1 MALIFPYQHPP
12 MKQTVI
18 GLSGHIDHGK
28 TALVKAL
35 TGVNTDSLTEEQK
48 RGMTIDIGFAFL
60 NENIT
65 LIDVPGHEKFVKNM
79 MAGVSAV
86 DVALLVVAA
95 DDGVMP
101 QTREHFEILNLL
113 DIPLGIVAI
122 NKIDLADKDW
132 LELVELDIGE
142 LLQGSFMEDAP
153 ILKVSAETGDGVDQL
168 KTTLLDLCKKV
179 PDKQDRGIF
188 RLHVDRVFSM
198 KGYGTVVTGTVNSGS
213 LKIGDTVEL
222 LPGSVKSKVRG
233 LQSHGEEVQ
242 QVETGDRAAINL
254 QGVEIKQIERGSQI
268 AEIGY
273 LQSLNQMGVTLLL
286 LGSAQKP
293 ITQNQ
298 RIRIH
303 LGTQEVMAR
312 VALADGK
319 SLQPGDDCP
328 ALLRLEQPMVA
339 ARGDKF
345 IIRSFS
351 PVITIGGGEVMEVLI
366 EEKWK
371 IVKEKLQN
379 LYESPKS
386 DQLIHLVQEEGA
398 KPITPEELQY
408 RIGISKEQ
416 INAIV
421 GEKEELF
428 WLTHKQGKWLL
439 TQNQWNE
446 LKNSIHNFLKKYHA
460 KNPLNAGAQKEE
472 VRQHL
477 NCENSILEA
486 LLQSMLDDKSISKKG
501 ELFLNPN
508 FSITLSSEDD
518 SLQNSILN
526 QLDQEGFTSST
537 LAQLS
542 LKTGNSKEKLM
553 QVLNVAEQQGKLL
566 RIDGKLM
573 FTQKNFIILREKVNQ
588 FFSNHPEM
596 SVSEFK
602 ELAHTSRKYAVPLL
616 EYFDKKKI
624 TYREGNI
631 RKLVR

>member
-1 MALIFPYQHPP
+1 

-60 NENIT
+60 DENIT

-213 LKIGDTVEL
+213 LKIGDKVEL

-312 VALADGK
+312 VALTDGK
-319 SLQPGDDCP
+319 TLQPGDDCP

-379 LYESPKS
+379 LYDSPKS

-398 KPITPEELQY
+398 KPITPEKLQY

-421 GEKEELF
+421 EEKEELF

-472 VRQHL
+472 IRQHL
-477 NCENSILEA
+477 SCENSILEA
-486 LLQSMLDDKSISKKG
+486 LLQSMLDDKSISQKG

-508 FSITLSSEDD
+508 FSITLNSEDD

>member
-1 MALIFPYQHPP
+1 

-60 NENIT
+60 DENIT

-312 VALADGK
+312 VALTDGK
-319 SLQPGDDCP
+319 TLQPGDDCP

-379 LYESPKS
+379 LYDSPKS

-398 KPITPEELQY
+398 KPITPEKLQY

-421 GEKEELF
+421 EEKEELF

-472 VRQHL
+472 IRQHL
-477 NCENSILEA
+477 SCENSILEA
-486 LLQSMLDDKSISKKG
+486 LLQSMLDDKSISQKG

-508 FSITLSSEDD
+508 FSITLSSEDE

>member
-1 MALIFPYQHPP
+1 

-60 NENIT
+60 DENIT

-86 DVALLVVAA
+86 DVALLLVAA

-303 LGTQEVMAR
+303 LGAQEVMAR

-319 SLQPGDDCP
+319 TLQPGDDCP

-398 KPITPEELQY
+398 KPITPEKLQY

-421 GEKEELF
+421 EEKEELF
-428 WLTHKQGKWLL
+428 WLTHKQGKWIL

-472 VRQHL
+472 IRQHL

-486 LLQSMLDDKSISKKG
+486 LLQSMLDEKSISQKG

>member
-1 MALIFPYQHPP
+1 

-60 NENIT
+60 DENIT

-113 DIPLGIVAI
+113 NIPLGIVAI

-153 ILKVSAETGDGVDQL
+153 ILKVSAETCDGVDQL

-286 LGSAQKP
+286 LGSAQKA

-312 VALADGK
+312 VALTDGK
-319 SLQPGDDCP
+319 TLQPGDDCP

-398 KPITPEELQY
+398 KPITPEKLQY

-421 GEKEELF
+421 EEKEELF

-472 VRQHL
+472 IRQHL
-477 NCENSILEA
+477 SCENSILEA
-486 LLQSMLDDKSISKKG
+486 LLQSMLDDKSISQKG

-542 LKTGNSKEKLM
+542 LKTGNTKEKLM

-573 FTQKNFIILREKVNQ
+573 FTQKNFIILCEKVNQ

>member
-1 MALIFPYQHPP
+1 

-60 NENIT
+60 DENIT

-312 VALADGK
+312 VALTDGK
-319 SLQPGDDCP
+319 TLQPGDDCP

-398 KPITPEELQY
+398 KPITPEKLQY

-421 GEKEELF
+421 EEKEELF

-472 VRQHL
+472 IRQHL
-477 NCENSILEA
+477 SCENSILEA
-486 LLQSMLDDKSISKKG
+486 LLQSMLDEKSISQKG

>member
-1 MALIFPYQHPP
+1 

-60 NENIT
+60 DENIT

-113 DIPLGIVAI
+113 DIPLGIVVI

-312 VALADGK
+312 VALTDGK
-319 SLQPGDDCP
+319 TLQPGDDCP

-398 KPITPEELQY
+398 KPITPEKLQY

-421 GEKEELF
+421 EEKEELF

-446 LKNSIHNFLKKYHA
+446 LKNSIHNFLKKYHT

-472 VRQHL
+472 IRQHL

-486 LLQSMLDDKSISKKG
+486 LLQSMLDEKSISQKG

>member
-1 MALIFPYQHPP
+1 

-60 NENIT
+60 DENIT

-312 VALADGK
+312 VALTDGK
-319 SLQPGDDCP
+319 TLQPGDDCP

-379 LYESPKS
+379 LYDSPKS

-398 KPITPEELQY
+398 RPITPEKLQY

-421 GEKEELF
+421 EEKEELF

-472 VRQHL
+472 IRQHL
-477 NCENSILEA
+477 SCENSILEA
-486 LLQSMLDDKSISKKG
+486 LLQSMLDDKSISQKG

>member
-1 MALIFPYQHPP
+1 

-60 NENIT
+60 DENIT

-312 VALADGK
+312 VALTDGK
-319 SLQPGDDCP
+319 TLQPGDDCP

-398 KPITPEELQY
+398 KPITPEKLQY

-421 GEKEELF
+421 EEKEELF

-472 VRQHL
+472 IRQHL
-477 NCENSILEA
+477 SCENSILEA
-486 LLQSMLDDKSISKKG
+486 LLQSMLDDKSISQKG

-508 FSITLSSEDD
+508 FSITLNSEDD

>member
-1 MALIFPYQHPP
+1 

-319 SLQPGDDCP
+319 TLQPGDDCP

-398 KPITPEELQY
+398 KPITPEKLQY

-421 GEKEELF
+421 EEKEQLF

-472 VRQHL
+472 IRQHL

-486 LLQSMLDDKSISKKG
+486 LLQSMLDDKSISQKG
-501 ELFLNPN
+501 KLFLNPN

>member
-1 MALIFPYQHPP
+1 

-60 NENIT
+60 DENIT

-233 LQSHGEEVQ
+233 LQSHGEEVH
-242 QVETGDRAAINL
+242 QVGTGDRAAINL

-286 LGSAQKP
+286 LDSAQKP

-312 VALADGK
+312 VALTDGK
-319 SLQPGDDCP
+319 TLQPGDDCP

-398 KPITPEELQY
+398 KPITPEKLQY

-421 GEKEELF
+421 EEKEDLF

-472 VRQHL
+472 IRQHL
-477 NCENSILEA
+477 SCENSILEA
-486 LLQSMLDDKSISKKG
+486 LLESMLDDKSISQKG

>member
-1 MALIFPYQHPP
+1 

-60 NENIT
+60 DENIT

-312 VALADGK
+312 VALTDGK
-319 SLQPGDDCP
+319 TLQPGDDCP

-398 KPITPEELQY
+398 KPITPEKLQY

-421 GEKEELF
+421 EEKEELF

-472 VRQHL
+472 IRQHL
-477 NCENSILEA
+477 SCENSILEA
-486 LLQSMLDDKSISKKG
+486 LLQSMLDDKSISQKG

-553 QVLNVAEQQGKLL
+553 QILNVAEQQGKLL

>member
-1 MALIFPYQHPP
+1 

-60 NENIT
+60 DENIT

-153 ILKVSAETGDGVDQL
+153 ILKVSAETGDGVTQL

-319 SLQPGDDCP
+319 TLQPGDDCP

-379 LYESPKS
+379 LYDSPKS

-398 KPITPEELQY
+398 KPFTPEKLQY

-421 GEKEELF
+421 EEKEELF

-472 VRQHL
+472 IRQHL

-486 LLQSMLDDKSISKKG
+486 LLQSMLDDKSISQKG

>member
-1 MALIFPYQHPP
+1 

-319 SLQPGDDCP
+319 TLQPGDDCP

-398 KPITPEELQY
+398 KPITPEKLQY

-421 GEKEELF
+421 EEKEELF

-472 VRQHL
+472 IRQHL

-486 LLQSMLDDKSISKKG
+486 LLQSMLDDKSISQKG

>member
-1 MALIFPYQHPP
+1 

-60 NENIT
+60 DENIT

-213 LKIGDTVEL
+213 LKIGDTIEL
-222 LPGSVKSKVRG
+222 LPGSVKSRVRG

-312 VALADGK
+312 VALTDGK
-319 SLQPGDDCP
+319 TLQPGDDCP

-398 KPITPEELQY
+398 KPITPEKLQY

-421 GEKEELF
+421 EEKEELF

-472 VRQHL
+472 IRQHL
-477 NCENSILEA
+477 SCENSILEA
-486 LLQSMLDDKSISKKG
+486 LLQSMLDDKSISQKG

>member
-1 MALIFPYQHPP
+1 

-60 NENIT
+60 DENIT

-312 VALADGK
+312 VALTDGK
-319 SLQPGDDCP
+319 TLQPGDDCP

-398 KPITPEELQY
+398 KPITPEKLQY

-421 GEKEELF
+421 EEKEELF

-439 TQNQWNE
+439 TQNQWKE

-472 VRQHL
+472 IRQHL

-486 LLQSMLDDKSISKKG
+486 LLQSMLDDKSISQKG

>member
-1 MALIFPYQHPP
+1 

-60 NENIT
+60 DENIT

-312 VALADGK
+312 VALTDGK
-319 SLQPGDDCP
+319 TLQPGNECP

-398 KPITPEELQY
+398 KPITPEKLQY

-421 GEKEELF
+421 EEKEELF

-472 VRQHL
+472 IRQHL
-477 NCENSILEA
+477 SCENSILEA
-486 LLQSMLDDKSISKKG
+486 LLQSMLDDKSISQKG

-518 SLQNSILN
+518 SMQNSILN

>member
-1 MALIFPYQHPP
+1 

-60 NENIT
+60 DENIT

-153 ILKVSAETGDGVDQL
+153 ILKVSAETSDGVDQL

-312 VALADGK
+312 VALTDGK
-319 SLQPGDDCP
+319 TLQPGDDCP

-398 KPITPEELQY
+398 KPITPEKLQY

-421 GEKEELF
+421 EEKEELF

-472 VRQHL
+472 IRQHL

-486 LLQSMLDDKSISKKG
+486 LLQSMLDDKSISQKG

>member
-1 MALIFPYQHPP
+1 

-319 SLQPGDDCP
+319 TLQPGDDCP

-398 KPITPEELQY
+398 KPITPEKLQY

-421 GEKEELF
+421 EEKEELF

-472 VRQHL
+472 IRQHL
-477 NCENSILEA
+477 SCENSILEA
-486 LLQSMLDDKSISKKG
+486 LLQSMLDDKSISQKG
-501 ELFLNPN
+501 ELFLNLN

>member
-1 MALIFPYQHPP
+1 

-60 NENIT
+60 DENIT

-312 VALADGK
+312 VALTDGK
-319 SLQPGDDCP
+319 TLQPGDDCP

-398 KPITPEELQY
+398 KPITPEKLQY

-421 GEKEELF
+421 EEKEELF

-472 VRQHL
+472 IRQHL
-477 NCENSILEA
+477 SCENSILEA
-486 LLQSMLDDKSISKKG
+486 LLQSMSDDKSISQKG

-508 FSITLSSEDD
+508 FSITLNSEDD

-624 TYREGNI
+624 TYREGNT

>member
-1 MALIFPYQHPP
+1 

-60 NENIT
+60 DENIT

-79 MAGVSAV
+79 MAGVSTV

-286 LGSAQKP
+286 LGAAQKP

-303 LGTQEVMAR
+303 
-312 VALADGK
+312 
-319 SLQPGDDCP
+319 
-328 ALLRLEQPMVA
+328 
-339 ARGDKF
+339 
-345 IIRSFS
+345 
-351 PVITIGGGEVMEVLI
+351 
-366 EEKWK
+366 
-371 IVKEKLQN
+371 
-379 LYESPKS
+379 
-386 DQLIHLVQEEGA
+386 
-398 KPITPEELQY
+398 
-408 RIGISKEQ
+408 
-416 INAIV
+416 
-421 GEKEELF
+421 
-428 WLTHKQGKWLL
+428 
-439 TQNQWNE
+439 
-446 LKNSIHNFLKKYHA
+446 
-460 KNPLNAGAQKEE
+460 
-472 VRQHL
+472 
-477 NCENSILEA
+477 
-486 LLQSMLDDKSISKKG
+486 
-501 ELFLNPN
+501 
-508 FSITLSSEDD
+508 
-518 SLQNSILN
+518 
-526 QLDQEGFTSST
+526 
-537 LAQLS
+537 
-542 LKTGNSKEKLM
+542 
-553 QVLNVAEQQGKLL
+553 
-566 RIDGKLM
+566 
-573 FTQKNFIILREKVNQ
+573 
-588 FFSNHPEM
+588 
-596 SVSEFK
+596 
-602 ELAHTSRKYAVPLL
+602 
-616 EYFDKKKI
+616 
-624 TYREGNI
+624 
-631 RKLVR
+631 

>member
-1 MALIFPYQHPP
+1 

-60 NENIT
+60 DENIT

-319 SLQPGDDCP
+319 TLQPGDDCP

-386 DQLIHLVQEEGA
+386 DQLIHLIQEEGA
-398 KPITPEELQY
+398 KPITPEKLQY

-421 GEKEELF
+421 EEKEQLF

-460 KNPLNAGAQKEE
+460 KHPLNAGAQKEE
-472 VRQHL
+472 IRQHL
-477 NCENSILEA
+477 SCENSILEA
-486 LLQSMLDDKSISKKG
+486 LLQSMLDDKSISQKG

-588 FFSNHPEM
+588 FFSNHLEM

>member
-1 MALIFPYQHPP
+1 

-60 NENIT
+60 DENIT

-254 QGVEIKQIERGSQI
+254 QRVEIKQIERGSQI

-312 VALADGK
+312 VALTDGK
-319 SLQPGDDCP
+319 TLQPGDDCP

-398 KPITPEELQY
+398 KPITPEKLQY

-421 GEKEELF
+421 EEKEELF

-472 VRQHL
+472 IRQHL
-477 NCENSILEA
+477 SCENSILEA
-486 LLQSMLDDKSISKKG
+486 LLQSMLDDKSISQKG

>member
-1 MALIFPYQHPP
+1 

-60 NENIT
+60 DENIT

-312 VALADGK
+312 VALTDGK
-319 SLQPGDDCP
+319 TLQPGDDCP

-398 KPITPEELQY
+398 RPITPEKLQY

-421 GEKEELF
+421 EEKEELF

-472 VRQHL
+472 IRQHL
-477 NCENSILEA
+477 SCENSILEA
-486 LLQSMLDDKSISKKG
+486 LLQSMLDDKSISQKG

>member
-1 MALIFPYQHPP
+1 

-60 NENIT
+60 DENIT

-312 VALADGK
+312 VALTDGK
-319 SLQPGDDCP
+319 TLQPGDDCP

-398 KPITPEELQY
+398 KPITPEKLQY

-421 GEKEELF
+421 EEKEQLF

-472 VRQHL
+472 IRQHL
-477 NCENSILEA
+477 SCENSILEA
-486 LLQSMLDDKSISKKG
+486 LLQSMLDDKSISQKG

>member
-1 MALIFPYQHPP
+1 

-60 NENIT
+60 DKNIT

-312 VALADGK
+312 VALTDGK
-319 SLQPGDDCP
+319 TLQPGDDCP

-398 KPITPEELQY
+398 KPITPEKLQY

-421 GEKEELF
+421 EEKEELF

-472 VRQHL
+472 IRQHL

-486 LLQSMLDDKSISKKG
+486 LLQSMLDDKSISQKG

-508 FSITLSSEDD
+508 FSITLSCEDD

>member
-1 MALIFPYQHPP
+1 

-60 NENIT
+60 DENIT

-286 LGSAQKP
+286 LDSAQKP

-312 VALADGK
+312 VALTEGK
-319 SLQPGDDCP
+319 TLQPGDDCP
-328 ALLRLEQPMVA
+328 ALLRLEQPLVA

-398 KPITPEELQY
+398 KPITPEKLQY

-421 GEKEELF
+421 EEKEELF

-472 VRQHL
+472 IRQHL
-477 NCENSILEA
+477 SCENSILEA
-486 LLQSMLDDKSISKKG
+486 LLQSMLDEKSISQKG

>member
-1 MALIFPYQHPP
+1 

-60 NENIT
+60 DENIT

-312 VALADGK
+312 VALTDGK
-319 SLQPGDDCP
+319 TLQPGDDCP

-398 KPITPEELQY
+398 KPITPEKLQY

-421 GEKEELF
+421 EEKEDLF

-472 VRQHL
+472 IRQHL

-486 LLQSMLDDKSISKKG
+486 LLQSMLDDKSISQKG

>member
-1 MALIFPYQHPP
+1 

-60 NENIT
+60 DENIT

-312 VALADGK
+312 VALTDGK
-319 SLQPGDDCP
+319 TLQPGDDCP

-398 KPITPEELQY
+398 KPITPEKLQY

-421 GEKEELF
+421 EEKEELF

-472 VRQHL
+472 IRQHL

-486 LLQSMLDDKSISKKG
+486 LLQSMLDEKSISQKG

>member
-1 MALIFPYQHPP
+1 

-168 KTTLLDLCKKV
+168 KSTLLDICKKV

-213 LKIGDTVEL
+213 LKIRDTVEL
-222 LPGSVKSKVRG
+222 LPGSVKSRVRG

-242 QVETGDRAAINL
+242 QVKTGDRAAINL

-273 LQSLNQMGVTLLL
+273 LQSLNQMGVTLQL
-286 LGSAQKP
+286 LGLAQKP

-312 VALADGK
+312 VALTDGK
-319 SLQPGDDCP
+319 TLQPGNECP

-351 PVITIGGGEVMEVLI
+351 PVITIGGGEVMEVFI

-379 LYESPKS
+379 LYDSPKS

-398 KPITPEELQY
+398 RPITPEKLQY

-421 GEKEELF
+421 EEKEELF

-472 VRQHL
+472 IRQHL
-477 NCENSILEA
+477 SCENSILEA
-486 LLQSMLDDKSISKKG
+486 LLQSMSDDKSISQKG

-508 FSITLSSEDD
+508 FSITLNSEDD

-573 FTQKNFIILREKVNQ
+573 FTQKNFIILREKVKQ

-624 TYREGNI
+624 TYREGNS
-631 RKLVR
+631 RKLVS

>member
-1 MALIFPYQHPP
+1 

-60 NENIT
+60 DENIT

-312 VALADGK
+312 VALADGNT
-319 SLQPGDDCP
+319 LQPGDDCP

-398 KPITPEELQY
+398 KPITPEKLQY

-421 GEKEELF
+421 EEKEELF

-472 VRQHL
+472 IRQHL

-486 LLQSMLDDKSISKKG
+486 LLQSMLDDKSISQKG

>member
-1 MALIFPYQHPP
+1 

-60 NENIT
+60 DENIT

-142 LLQGSFMEDAP
+142 LLQGSFMENAP

-312 VALADGK
+312 VALTDGK
-319 SLQPGDDCP
+319 TLQPGDDCP

-398 KPITPEELQY
+398 KPITPEKLQY

-421 GEKEELF
+421 EEKEELF

-472 VRQHL
+472 IRQHL

-486 LLQSMLDDKSISKKG
+486 LLQSMLDDKSISQKG

>member
-1 MALIFPYQHPP
+1 

-60 NENIT
+60 DENIT

-222 LPGSVKSKVRG
+222 LPGSVKSKARG

-312 VALADGK
+312 VALTDGK
-319 SLQPGDDCP
+319 TLQPGDDCP

-379 LYESPKS
+379 LYDSPKS
-386 DQLIHLVQEEGA
+386 VQLIHLVQDEGA
-398 KPITPEELQY
+398 KPITPEKLQY

-421 GEKEELF
+421 EEKEELF

-472 VRQHL
+472 IRQHL
-477 NCENSILEA
+477 SCENSILEA
-486 LLQSMLDDKSISKKG
+486 LLQSMLDDKSISQKG

-508 FSITLSSEDD
+508 FSITLNSEDD

>member
-1 MALIFPYQHPP
+1 

-60 NENIT
+60 DENIT

-153 ILKVSAETGDGVDQL
+153 ILKVSAETGDGVTQL

-312 VALADGK
+312 VALTDGK
-319 SLQPGDDCP
+319 TLQPGDDCP

-398 KPITPEELQY
+398 KPITPEKLQY

-421 GEKEELF
+421 EEKEELF

-472 VRQHL
+472 IRQHL
-477 NCENSILEA
+477 SCENSILEA
-486 LLQSMLDDKSISKKG
+486 LLQSMLDDKSISQKG

>member
-1 MALIFPYQHPP
+1 

-60 NENIT
+60 DENIT

-312 VALADGK
+312 VALTDGK
-319 SLQPGDDCP
+319 TLQPGDDCP

-398 KPITPEELQY
+398 KPITPEKLQY

-421 GEKEELF
+421 EEKEELF

-472 VRQHL
+472 IRQHL

-486 LLQSMLDDKSISKKG
+486 LLQSMLDDKSISQKG

-596 SVSEFK
+596 SVLEFK